1 LGQMKEFSKGLE
13 IYEVSNLPDTPGKNT
28 PSGSWVRF
36 KYSLSSDASIRDS
49 WKKFYSEGVRVG
61 KMLEIMDY
69 LAGTV
74 AYRYAKVNPT
84 EKKATMVNVLDKNMA
99 YEK

>member
-1 LGQMKEFSKGLE
+1 MKEFSKGLE
-13 IYEVSNLPDTPGKNT
+13 IYEVANLPDTPGKNS

-36 KYSLSSDASIRDS
+36 KYSLNSDASLRDS
-49 WKKFYSEGVRVG
+49 WKKFYSEGIRVG

-84 EKKATMVNVLDKNMA
+84 EKKATMVRDFNENISN
-99 YEK
+99 EK